1 MYYVTYPSMLL
12 KLKCCLNTFK
22 YVFVFAFIFQIVAF
36 ILNNIIDYIC
46 SIIKEYINVQ

>member
-12 KLKCCLNTFK
+12 KLKYCLNTFNS
-22 YVFVFAFIFQIVAF
+22 VFVFVSIFQIVAF
-36 ILNNIIDYIC
+36 LLNNIIDYIC